1 MPYIIWGGGYLPFG
15 YLGVDIFYVISGYFL
30 VKGLL
35 RQYEQKQFY
44 YWKFILHKVIRL
56 WPLVLLAA
64 IAALLIGCFLM
75 LPDDYENLA
84 ESAFASS
91 LFANNVLQA
100 ITTKNYWNIVNLYKP
115 LMHMWY
121 IGVLM
126 QAYVVLPVI
135 YMICVKLFKGIRRGI
150 LMGTS
155 LMMCISLLLYL
166 LPCFTVAWKFYY
178 LPFRIFEIMA
188 GGIVVFV
195 SDLKIT
201 DRMKRCLAVASSLT
215 ILLILCSRGELG
227 TQSLMLLSVV
237 SATVIFLLS
246 TLDMEISENVRKMV
260 YFGAVIGRRSY
271 SIYIWHQLV
280 IAFLFYSV
288 FAELTILGFCIFVVI
303 TFGLSVLTFEFIEKP
318 LGRVIKDRRKIF
330 FVILGGSFIGMAV
343 CIFSFGIYRQAGVVR
358 DVPELNISK
367 KEVHRNMHAEY
378 CDRPYKWDNE
388 FENDNRTKI
397 LVIGNSFGRDWAN
410 ILNEYDQNL
419 DISYIFYSQGC
430 LKENKKRTDDADFVF
445 YALGPKVSDEIPKEV
460 LAAVPEYK
468 LYIIGNKK
476 YGQSN
481 GIIYSKRNSVD
492 YYTQSVPLAEGLFEE
507 NEKYKELYGEHYIDM
522 LTPVLAPNNEIYV
535 FTDDQKFISQ
545 DCSHLTQAG
554 ACYYSKILDIEGII
568 KGK

>member
-1 MPYIIWGGGYLPFG
+1 
-15 YLGVDIFYVISGYFL
+15 
-30 VKGLL
+30 
-35 RQYEQKQFY
+35 
-44 YWKFILHKVIRL
+44 
-56 WPLVLLAA
+56 
-64 IAALLIGCFLM
+64 
-75 LPDDYENLA
+75 
-84 ESAFASS
+84 
-91 LFANNVLQA
+91 
-100 ITTKNYWNIVNLYKP
+100 
-115 LMHMWY
+115 
-121 IGVLM
+121 
-126 QAYVVLPVI
+126 
-135 YMICVKLFKGIRRGI
+135 
-150 LMGTS
+150 MGTS

-260 YFGAVIGRRSY
+260 YFGAVLGRRSY

-303 TFGLSVLTFEFIEKP
+303 TFGLSVLSFEFIEKP

-507 NEKYKELYGEHYIDM
+507 NEKYKELYGDHYIDM